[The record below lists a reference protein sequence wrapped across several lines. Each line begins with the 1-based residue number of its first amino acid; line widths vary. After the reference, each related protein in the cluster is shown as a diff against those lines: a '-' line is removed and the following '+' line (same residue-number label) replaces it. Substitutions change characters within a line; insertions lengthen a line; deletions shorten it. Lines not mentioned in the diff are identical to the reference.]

1 MSRRQSKM
9 YALKLLKLAEA
20 SGEVERVGEELEAL
34 ASALGPE
41 LVRKLDHPAFEERED
56 LLRSL
61 AERLGLSEVMKE
73 FLGEL
78 GARRKFRLL
87 REIVERYRR
96 LADEVV
102 GRVRVRSAFPL
113 KDGTKVLVEERVRS
127 HWGPNLM
134 ISWEV
139 DPELLGGLVIEGRG
153 RRIDAS
159 LKGNLERLLR
169 RFPCRGWA
177 WSRRRR

>member
-1 MSRRQSKM
+1 MPRRQSKR
-9 YALKLLKLAEA
+9 YAFKLLRLAEA

-34 ASALGPE
+34 ADALGPE
-41 LVRKLDHPAFEERED
+41 LVRKLDHPAFEGRED

-61 AERLGLSEVMKE
+61 AERFGLSGATKE
-73 FLGEL
+73 LLGEL

-87 REIVERYRR
+87 KEIVEQYRR
-96 LADEVV
+96 LADEAV
-102 GRVRVRSAFPL
+102 GRVRVRVRSAFPL
-113 KDGTKVLVEERVRS
+113 KDGTKALVEERVRS
-127 HWGPNLM
+127 HWGPNLL

-139 DPELLGGLVIEGRG
+139 DPELLGGLVIEGKG

-169 RFPCRGWA
+169 EVA
-177 WSRRRR
+177 SEEISL